1 MNMSLLNIIVFSIA
15 ASAFVAVIAGLFWL
29 GERMFGASD
38 DHANTRRLPVGHP
51 EDQR

>member
-15 ASAFVAVIAGLFWL
+15 ASAFVGVIAGLFWV

-38 DHANTRRLPVGHP
+38 DHANARHLPIQHP
-51 EDQR
+51 DDQR